1 MVLKNHSSYVGICS
15 DWLYARTLRAVLCGR
30 WLCGHCDLA
39 QRRRGAEFF
48 GDWLYARTLK
58 ATNRGINPLA
68 TVFAVR
74 LGICSDWLY
83 ARTQCYESRDQPAR
97 YGMRSRTLRAVLCGR

>member
-1 MVLKNHSSYVGICS
+1 MKLKNCSLRIGICS
-15 DWLYARTLRAVLCGR
+15 DWLYARILRAVLCGR
-30 WLCGHCDLA
+30 WLCGHCYLA

-48 GDWLYARTLK
+48 DDGFTPGLST
-58 ATNRGINPLA
+58 TNRGINPLA

-83 ARTQCYESRDQPAR
+83 ART
-97 YGMRSRTLRAVLCGR
+97 LRAVLYGRWLYGHCDLAQRR